1 MQYSILIVFMSF
13 VPSFNYLTEVEIDL
27 SIEPKQRWKQA
38 IRIIIEQYGYE
49 NSFGQVFEFHNKNT
63 FYILDPQDYST
74 IAKTIRINYPEYS
87 QELDGIVEE
96 LNRSEITFEYL
107 SAWAYFYEI
116 AHISTDIT
124 ESTGLLL
131 QVGDQIIH
139 GRNMDQAPIQARNII
154 LHLIIKKDGQ
164 YLGESVEWNW
174 FNVGFITLLK
184 YNVAS
189 LEQNWRFC
197 NPLTKNQLMIFIE
210 QGVSSLAWT
219 YRQILL
225 DENMNTFDKVVS
237 FLEQN
242 QVASSFYNVIGG
254 KEKNQG
260 VIISR
265 DPFIMYPTI
274 SLNTSI
280 LNQINYQYLV
290 QTNYDHWLPDPQN
303 DQRRTIVE
311 NLLAQLQINQW
322 NEFGVFAVMETYPI
336 HNEGTFYTIIMNAKY
351 NRLIAFGQPNMTQTE
366 N

>member
-13 VPSFNYLTEVEIDL
+13 VASFNYLPEVEIDL

-74 IAKTIRINYPEYS
+74 IAKAIRIHYPEYS
-87 QELDGIVEE
+87 LELDGIVEE

-107 SAWAYFYEI
+107 SAWAYFHEI

-164 YLGESVEWNW
+164 YLGESVEWIHY
-174 FNVGFITLLK
+174 FIK
-184 YNVAS
+184 IQCCI
-189 LEQNWRFC
+189 LEENWRFC
-197 NPLTKNQLMIFIE
+197 IPLNKNQLMIFIE

-219 YRQILL
+219 YRYILIN
-225 DENMNTFDKVVS
+225 ENMNTFDKVVS
-237 FLEQN
+237 YLEQN

-303 DQRRTIVE
+303 DQRRTMAE
-311 NLLAQLQINQW
+311 NLLAQLQIHQW

-351 NRLIAFGQPNMTQTE
+351 NRLIAFGQPNMTQIE